1 MLQSNRSF
9 RPALFTYLADLA
21 RNNDRSWFAENK
33 DRYEVYVKEAG
44 LQFIRD
50 FEPYL
55 HEISPHFVADDRPVG
70 GSLFRIYRDTRF
82 SKDKTPYKTHLGVQ
96 FRHEAA
102 KDVHAP
108 GFYVHLDPEGSFAGA
123 GMWRPDGP
131 SALAIRQAIVDRSD
145 EWISLVGDATFRAS
159 FALDGE
165 ALKRPPRGFPPD
177 HPLVD
182 DLRRKD
188 FIATARISR
197 KTVTAPDFLEQYAQ
211 MSRNAGEYMKFL
223 TTSLGLPF

>member
-1 MLQSNRSF
+1 MLQSTHSF

-21 RNNDRSWFAENK
+21 ENNDRQWFADHK
-33 DRYEVYVKEAG
+33 DRYETYVKDEG

-55 HEISPHFVADDRPVG
+55 HEISPHFIADDRTVG

-82 SKDKTPYKTHLGVQ
+82 SQDKTPYKTHVGVQ

-102 KDVHAP
+102 RDVHAP
-108 GFYVHLDPEGSFAGA
+108 GFYLHLDPGGSFAGA
-123 GMWRPDGP
+123 GIWRPAGP
-131 SALAIRQAIVDRSD
+131 AALAIREAIVDRPKDWVSTVAD
-145 EWISLVGDATFRAS
+145 PDFTSAYVLE
-159 FALDGE
+159 GE
-165 ALKRPPRGFPPD
+165 KLKRPPRGFPPD
-177 HPLVD
+177 HALVD

-197 KTVTAPDFLEQYAQ
+197 KTVTAPDFLERYAHLCRI
-211 MSRNAGEYMKFL
+211 SSGYMEFL
-223 TTSLGLPF
+223 TTALGLPF

>member
-108 GFYVHLDPEGSFAGA
+108 GFYIHLDPEGSFAGA